1 MNEKF
6 SLFYDDH
13 CIAEDYTE
21 EELKALC
28 KEFEL
33 EFDWDLEGRYYRFYN
48 NHYWCEKELSF

>member
-1 MNEKF
+1 MEEKF

-21 EELKALC
+21 EELKAFC
-28 KEFEL
+28 KELKLEYNWEL
-33 EFDWDLEGRYYRFYN
+33 NGQYYYFLN